1 MKVCIRKASDLNYKE
16 IITMNSMEELS
27 NFIKKFGEII
37 VRKGDVYGNYKLS
50 IIIYDDYIE

>member
-37 VRKGDVYGNYKLS
+37 VRKGDVYGNYNLT

>member
-1 MKVCIRKASDLNYKE
+1 MKVCIRKASDLDYKE

-37 VRKGDVYGNYKLS
+37 VRKGDVYGNYNLS

>member
-1 MKVCIRKASDLNYKE
+1 MKVCIKKASDLNYKE

-37 VRKGDVYGNYKLS
+37 VRKGDVYGNYNLS

>member
-1 MKVCIRKASDLNYKE
+1 MKVCIKKASDLNYKE
-16 IITMNSMEELS
+16 IITMNSTEELS

-37 VRKGDVYGNYKLS
+37 VRKGDVYGNYNLT

>member
-37 VRKGDVYGNYKLS
+37 VRKGDVYGNYNLS

>member
-1 MKVCIRKASDLNYKE
+1 MKVCIKKASDLNYKE

-27 NFIKKFGEII
+27 DFIKKFGEII
-37 VRKGDVYGNYKLS
+37 VRKGDVYGNYNLS

>member
-1 MKVCIRKASDLNYKE
+1 MKVCIKKASDLNYKE

-37 VRKGDVYGNYKLS
+37 VRKGDVYGNYNLT